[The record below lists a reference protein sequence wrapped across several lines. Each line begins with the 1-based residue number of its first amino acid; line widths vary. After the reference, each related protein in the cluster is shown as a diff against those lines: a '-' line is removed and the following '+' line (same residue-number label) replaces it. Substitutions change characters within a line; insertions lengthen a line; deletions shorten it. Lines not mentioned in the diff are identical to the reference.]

1 MNDQTFE
8 GEEIFAEPE
17 RAPAATK
24 PNGHATGV
32 APAKAP
38 KPKSKFA
45 SVGADT
51 MRTAKKGGVSKSRTG
66 KARQVTVEFGKPPKH
81 LYVKVHPN
89 PEYRQN
95 GIAIFFDQDR
105 DTAHYIPADLYEGDT
120 LPERFKRACKIVNV
134 FTCALA
140 DRTFMLW
147 TVNQSS
153 SKWFKA
159 AMRAVEAA
167 TKEFVLVE
175 AVKARSTYYVEPS
188 DGTVPEPAW
197 EQLPPFEKLLEG
209 AFDSEIIGPN
219 DEIVNRYMAGGNWDE
234 DGGDE

>member
-24 PNGHATGV
+24 PNGHATGA

-120 LPERFKRACKIVNV
+120 LPERFKRACKSP
-134 FTCALA
+134 
-140 DRTFMLW
+140 
-147 TVNQSS
+147 SS
-153 SKWFKA
+153 SSLESSTTLARKSTGWNA
-159 AMRAVEAA
+159 SPERVASSSMRC
-167 TKEFVLVE
+167 
-175 AVKARSTYYVEPS
+175 R
-188 DGTVPEPAW
+188 
-197 EQLPPFEKLLEG
+197 
-209 AFDSEIIGPN
+209 
-219 DEIVNRYMAGGNWDE
+219 
-234 DGGDE
+234 